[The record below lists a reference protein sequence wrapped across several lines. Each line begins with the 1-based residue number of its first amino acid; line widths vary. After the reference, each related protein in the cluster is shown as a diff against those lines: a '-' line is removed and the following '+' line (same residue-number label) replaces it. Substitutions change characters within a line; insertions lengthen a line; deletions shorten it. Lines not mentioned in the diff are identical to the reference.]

1 MGGKATPMPIPGAL
15 SVAKMVVAIK
25 ATREM
30 RYINEAV

>member
-1 MGGKATPMPIPGAL
+1 MPIPGAL
-15 SVAKMVVAIK
+15 SAAKMIVAVK